1 MHLFYLKKKQIKN
14 VLVKSGLLCLLLSLS
29 SCFDFIEELNLNDDG
44 SGSMTLTINLSKS
57 KTKVASLMLLDSVN
71 GHKIPSKEDIETAL
85 DEAVSYLEKETGI
98 SKVIKK
104 ADYDNYIFSI
114 SYHFTSV
121 NSVNDIVTELLD
133 KQKIKPFTSSYNYD
147 KNNNTFSLNYRYN
160 DESKLQ
166 FNKLKTDDKK
176 VFNDAFYTSIYR
188 FDKEI
193 EAHTNTV
200 AKLSKSKK
208 AVMLKTAAIDLIHG
222 KTDLTNKIQLN
233 R

>member
-1 MHLFYLKKKQIKN
+1 MFYLMTRQIRN
-14 VLVKSGLLCLLLSLS
+14 ILVKSGLFCLLLSLS
-29 SCFDFIEELNLNDDG
+29 SCFDFIEELNLNNDG
-44 SGSMTLTINLSKS
+44 SGNMTLTINLSKS
-57 KTKVASLMLLDSVN
+57 KTKIASLMLLDSVN

-85 DEAVSYLEKETGI
+85 DEAVSYLKKETGI
-98 SKVIKK
+98 SQVIKK

-121 NSVNDIVTELLD
+121 NNINDIVTELLG

-147 KNNNTFSLNYRYN
+147 KNNRAFSLNYNYH

-166 FNKLKTDDKK
+166 FNKLKADDKK
-176 VFNDAFYTSIYR
+176 IFNDAFYTSIYR
-188 FDKEI
+188 FESEI
-193 EAHTNTV
+193 EAHTNTG

-208 AVMLKTAAIDLIHG
+208 AVMLRTAATDLIHG

-233 R
+233 RNR